1 MPEIV
6 TVDEAMGEPE
16 GDVMWVVALFAR
28 DVFFKREVAGDV
40 GAAWADERIEAGNLL
55 VGPED
60 GDELVAIFDFNGLI
74 DLLQSELAGSRE
86 NESESEG

>member
-1 MPEIV
+1 MRPWVNQKE
-6 TVDEAMGEPE
+6 
-16 GDVMWVVALFAR
+16 MWCGWSLCSPATP
-28 DVFFKREVAGDV
+28 FFKREVAGDV

-74 DLLQSELAGSRE
+74 DLLESELAGSRE
-86 NESESEG
+86 NESESES

>member
-1 MPEIV
+1 
-6 TVDEAMGEPE
+6 
-16 GDVMWVVALFAR
+16 
-28 DVFFKREVAGDV
+28 VAGDV

-74 DLLQSELAGSRE
+74 DLLESELAGSRE
-86 NESESEG
+86 NESESES

>member
-60 GDELVAIFDFNGLI
+60 GGLVKAEALR
-74 DLLQSELAGSRE
+74 LLKVLRGNMS
-86 NESESEG
+86 